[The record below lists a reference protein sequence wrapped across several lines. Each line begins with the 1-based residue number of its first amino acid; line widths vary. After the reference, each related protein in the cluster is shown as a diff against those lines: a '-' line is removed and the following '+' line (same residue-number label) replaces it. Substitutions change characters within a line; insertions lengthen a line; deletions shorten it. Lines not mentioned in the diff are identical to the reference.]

1 VTITY
6 CLITKGRPDLLDKC
20 LDSLEVV
27 VREKDV
33 RVIIFDNGC
42 TQSVSKRLLEWSKKS
57 GDQSHYI
64 RLDINTTDPQII
76 WTHLKKF
83 DIDWITFPGDDDIVR
98 PDFLQVFRDLTKAN
112 PQLNTIASSMNL
124 IDSKGAPM
132 GQYRNPT
139 KYSEDDI
146 QYLASSLH
154 EPPFLFPALFFR
166 FNPSFMPLPKSR
178 YVFDWWLSLN
188 LIQEGSF
195 LITPEV
201 SIDYRVHKDQE
212 SALAPSRRK
221 ILEAYLVLTRFIQ
234 TDSFRSYVVSLS
246 DENKLRFWKSIAAKT
261 PIYGDSEFGMAMFY
275 NVSLF
280 IADAMEMP
288 DFAVEIFGSLAA
300 ARGTY
305 LRAGELASFIAPN
318 FVSLDNTQPNFAI
331 SIARGSCPRVT
342 ALSKTGKEGFDGIP
356 TFKVGCRH
364 SSSRSSFL
372 VDCDLIVISPGKVLD
387 VLIVQITQTMENK
400 GILDFKITPI
410 ERNLLRNFRI
420 LKLKLP
426 SKIFIII
433 RRIIIRS
440 N

>member
-1 VTITY
+1 
-6 CLITKGRPDLLDKC
+6 
-20 LDSLEVV
+20 
-27 VREKDV
+27 
-33 RVIIFDNGC
+33 
-42 TQSVSKRLLEWSKKS
+42 
-57 GDQSHYI
+57 
-64 RLDINTTDPQII
+64 
-76 WTHLKKF
+76 
-83 DIDWITFPGDDDIVR
+83 
-98 PDFLQVFRDLTKAN
+98 
-112 PQLNTIASSMNL
+112 MNL